1 MESKQSKSSNLEDHA
16 VPQGSIL
23 GGLIFIIFSNDFP
36 ASNQIGE
43 SVVYVDDD
51 TDVVSDGD
59 PNSLKQKI
67 QTVANNSSGCLTDNR
82 MCVAGEKSKLL
93 VIGTRKLKSMR
104 LTNPMEIQV
113 GNMTVKETKSEKL
126 LGVIINNELTW
137 KEHLHGETWRGD
149 GENAMGL
156 IPQLAQRVG
165 ILRKLSRYVSSSR
178 LKLFAEGIF
187 YSKMIYCLPLFAHV
201 FGLER
206 YRDTRTVYFSF
217 TREDSRKL
225 QVLQNSVMRLVS
237 GKTRG
242 TATSDLLKATNS
254 LSVQQ
259 LVAAHTLNMVHK
271 VVYTSKPA
279 YLARRLAF
287 KEQVDERE
295 QQGRNSGMIT
305 VPSQKLSTTRG
316 GFVARGSQL
325 FNNLPVDLRLEKN
338 LKKFKVKTRKWIT
351 ENIEQR

>member
-1 MESKQSKSSNLEDHA
+1 MDMWLAASEDTHLSAALLLDQSAAYDLVDHLILLQKLRIYQFSEETINWFSSYLGGRSQVVQVESKQSKSSNLEDHA

-67 QTVANNSSGCLTDNR
+67 QTVANNSSGWLTDNR

-165 ILRKLSRYVSSSR
+165 ILRKLSMYV
-178 LKLFAEGIF
+178 
-187 YSKMIYCLPLFAHV
+187 CL
-201 FGLER
+201 
-206 YRDTRTVYFSF
+206 
-217 TREDSRKL
+217 
-225 QVLQNSVMRLVS
+225 
-237 GKTRG
+237 
-242 TATSDLLKATNS
+242 
-254 LSVQQ
+254 
-259 LVAAHTLNMVHK
+259 
-271 VVYTSKPA
+271 
-279 YLARRLAF
+279 
-287 KEQVDERE
+287 
-295 QQGRNSGMIT
+295 
-305 VPSQKLSTTRG
+305 
-316 GFVARGSQL
+316 
-325 FNNLPVDLRLEKN
+325 
-338 LKKFKVKTRKWIT
+338 
-351 ENIEQR
+351 